1 MMRRVALVGRL
12 VTRRTVGVLALT
24 TLACAPAPQSVKTMP
39 NPAGCF
45 VQLWDGPRFTGGS
58 QFVNGPRSY
67 PTLKALVSG
76 EDWARRIRSAQAGP
90 AATVTAWTDENLSGN
105 SFVLQAD
112 GEYPALP
119 PGFDRTIESI
129 SISCAFTG
137 PP

>member
-1 MMRRVALVGRL
+1 
-12 VTRRTVGVLALT
+12 
-24 TLACAPAPQSVKTMP
+24 MP

-67 PTLKALVSG
+67 STLKALVNG
-76 EDWARRIRSAQAGP
+76 EDWARRIRSAHAGP
-90 AATVTAWTDENLSGN
+90 AATVTIWTGENLSEN

-119 PGFDRTIESI
+119 PGFDRTIESM

>member
-1 MMRRVALVGRL
+1 MRRVAWVGRL
-12 VTRRTVGVLALT
+12 VSRRSVTVLILAT
-24 TLACAPAPQSVKTMP
+24 FACAPAPQSVKTMP

-45 VQLWDGPRFTGGS
+45 VLLWDGPRFTGRS

-67 PTLKALVSG
+67 PTLSG
-76 EDWARRIRSAQAGP
+76 LANEDWAERIRSAQPGP
-90 AATVTAWTDENLSGN
+90 AATVTAFTGENLTGA
-105 SFVLQAD
+105 SFVFQAD

-119 PGFDRTIESI
+119 PGFDRAIESL